1 VMYGGFRD
9 RQSVVFGVEL
19 TDADGHV
26 GCQ

>member
-1 VMYGGFRD
+1 MYGGFRD